1 MKTGSRAIIPEP
13 PLLVLPSLAVAV
25 GLPGAMVLQ
34 QLHFLSHHRRP
45 DRNGERWVEMGNAD
59 LQHTF
64 PFLSKNTLFRAVYKL
79 RDDGL
84 LTIKAVDGKSNRYRL
99 EYDGIDQ
106 ALAKLDEDD
115 TLPKMGRPKMGREPT
130 QDGVG
135 TLPKMGRASIKEV
148 LDSESSV
155 NQGGVDKHET
165 EVKAGPLMTA
175 TWTPS
180 QACQDQLLDAGF
192 GLDFLR
198 KVLPEFRMYWSN
210 RGEARP
216 WDACFAAHVRQQH
229 GKAKAPVPEK
239 LPPVDPAP
247 RRNGPAEPTHGKQP
261 PAAEVIAGFTPQNP
275 LSVEENRRR
284 FQEAAALL
292 K

>member
-34 QLHFLSHHRRP
+34 QLHFLSHNRRP

-84 LTIKAVDGKSNRYRL
+84 LTIKSAEGVSNRYRL
-99 EYDGIDQ
+99 EYEAIDT
-106 ALAKLDEDD
+106 ALVEG
-115 TLPKMGRPKMGREPT
+115 TLPKMGHPKMGREPT

-135 TLPKMGRASIKEV
+135 TLPKMGRATTKEV
-148 LDSESSV
+148 LDSESSI
-155 NQGGVDKHET
+155 NQGGVDKPKQEPPP
-165 EVKAGPLMTA
+165 GPLMTMQ
-175 TWTPS
+175 WLPS
-180 QACQDQLLDAGF
+180 EACQQQLLDAGF
-192 GLDFLR
+192 GLDFIR
-198 KVLPEFRMYWSN
+198 KVLPEFRMYWTE

-216 WDACFAAHVRQQH
+216 WESAFMAHVRMQH
-229 GKAKAPVPEK
+229 DKRQAA
-239 LPPVDPAP
+239 PAP
-247 RRNGPAEPTHGKQP
+247 RAPAAPQQNPSYQRNGPPEPTHGRQP
-261 PAAEVIAGFTPQNP
+261 DAADVIASFTPKNP
-275 LSVEENRRR
+275 LTPEENKARMQKLHKEL
-284 FQEAAALL
+284 F
-292 K
+292 